1 MSPAASRATQ
11 VLPSFWL
18 LHAGGWLAYGLA
30 MTLSRIGM
38 FPLRYM
44 IVSKGL
50 LMLLGFVISLGLRYV
65 YRPLLRRGTPLVG
78 LLVASVIASYAAS
91 VMWTA
96 ADNLLDY
103 PVTMALGVRGDWGR
117 GPFRPFNGAVYNAFT
132 LLAWSVLYI
141 GIRYYAALQA
151 ERERSLRAEA
161 AAHQAQLE
169 ALRYQINPHFLFNAL
184 NAVSTLVTERRNDE
198 ASRMLARVSDFLRL
212 TLTTP
217 VRDEV
222 PLAEEID
229 YVRRYLDI
237 ERVRFDDRLRS
248 EIDVAVDAWEALV
261 PAFAL
266 QPLIENAV
274 RYAVAPRESGGSIV
288 VEAERSGDLLR
299 VSVIDDGPGIRESV
313 NGNGAAKIGLANT
326 RERLRQ
332 MYGDRGRLE
341 LTEAT
346 GGGTRATISIP
357 YTRGRAAANWG
368 QSQISSFERGSEHR
382 DSEHRDRSGD
392 GRRQHGRDRQETE
405 DTQRG
410 NDVARATSRD

>member
-1 MSPAASRATQ
+1 MASAAPARHT
-11 VLPSFWL
+11 LPPFWL
-18 LHAGGWLAYGLA
+18 LHAGGWLAYGVA
-30 MTLSRIGM
+30 MTVSRVGM

-50 LMLLGFVISLGLRYV
+50 LMVLGVVVSLGLRYV
-65 YRPLLRRGTPLVG
+65 YRPLVHRGTSVVALLVVSVVASY
-78 LLVASVIASYAAS
+78 VASVA
-91 VMWTA
+91 WTA
-96 ADNLLDY
+96 ASNALDY
-103 PVTMALGVRGDWGR
+103 PVTTAFGVRGDWGR
-117 GPFRPFNGAVYNAFT
+117 GPFRPFYGAVYNAFT

-184 NAVSTLVTERRNDE
+184 NAVSTLVAERRNDE

-229 YVRRYLDI
+229 YIRRYLDI
-237 ERVRFDDRLRS
+237 ERVRFDDRLRT
-248 EIDVAVDAWEALV
+248 EIDIAEDAWEAAV
-261 PAFAL
+261 PAFVL

-274 RYAVAPRESGGSIV
+274 RYAVAPREAGGSIV
-288 VEAERSGDLLR
+288 VEAERSGDVLR
-299 VSVIDDGPGIRESV
+299 VSVVDDGPGVREAAS
-313 NGNGAAKIGLANT
+313 GNGAAKIGLANT

-332 MYGDRGRLE
+332 LYGDRGRFE
-341 LTEAT
+341 LVEAS
-346 GGGTRATISIP
+346 GGGTRATIEIP
-357 YTRGRAAANWG
+357 YARVRP
-368 QSQISSFERGSEHR
+368 
-382 DSEHRDRSGD
+382 SGARMP
-392 GRRQHGRDRQETE
+392 GPEPV
-405 DTQRG
+405 
-410 NDVARATSRD
+410 VASAPEAVLDAR